1 MSQVYHTDHF
11 FEKYNV
17 RTDLAL
23 ESHQVV
29 VEKEGPPELPGVRVE
44 TEEQEGIV
52 ITRITVENELG
63 AQLMGKAPGNYSTI
77 ESRALREHNRD
88 LQENLAELLAQELEW
103 FFSESKLAPEDG
115 ILVVGLGNWNATP
128 DALGPRVI
136 ENLMVTRHLLEM
148 SPPELRHGLRP
159 ISAISPGV
167 LGLTGIETG
176 EIILGVV
183 DRIGAKAVICI
194 DALASRSVDRLC
206 ATIQISDT
214 GINPGAGVGNRRL
227 AINQESLG
235 IPVIAIGVPT
245 VVHAVTIV
253 SDALDLIEQGNLN
266 GAPSDQ
272 IPQRVQ
278 FEVDPD
284 VLLGKKQ
291 PSQTNPNLQD
301 SAGKRRLISQV
312 LEPYMGSMIVTPKE
326 IDILIEE
333 VADVIAGALNI
344 SFHEGVNYDEVF
356 KYLS

>member
-1 MSQVYHTDHF
+1 MFQAYHTDSL

-29 VEKEGPPELPGVRVE
+29 IEQEGPPELPGVRVK
-44 TEEQEGIV
+44 TEEVEGAV
-52 ITRITVENELG
+52 VTRITVENDLG

-88 LQENLAELLAQELEW
+88 LQENLAELLAKELEW
-103 FFSESKLAPEDG
+103 FFEEAELGPEDG
-115 ILVVGLGNWNATP
+115 VLVVGLGNWNATP

-194 DALASRSVDRLC
+194 DALASRSVERLC
-206 ATIQISDT
+206 TTIQISDT

-227 AINQESLG
+227 AINEESLG

-253 SDALDLIEQGNLN
+253 SDAMDLLEKGSLNGSEIEQG
-266 GAPSDQ
+266 
-272 IPQRVQ
+272 PQRVQ
-278 FEVDPD
+278 FSVDPD
-284 VLLGKKQ
+284 ILLGKKQ
-291 PSQTNPNLQD
+291 QPPTSPTAVD
-301 SAGKRRLISQV
+301 KRRLIGQV

-333 VADVIAGALNI
+333 VTDVIAGALNI
-344 SFHEGVNYDEVF
+344 SFHEGVDYNEVF